1 MTQVDDKE
9 CVPLGAKCPMI
20 VRRRSGLLGRYV
32 LSGECYMYDI
42 MHWAIREGM
51 TEEVMEELV
60 FELRSRQRSPAG
72 AFCPRGSFD

>member
-1 MTQVDDKE
+1 MTQVDDEE

-20 VRRRSGLLGRYV
+20 VRPRSGVLGRYV
-32 LSGECYMYDI
+32 LSEGFQMYDS
-42 MHWAIREGM
+42 MHWAIKDGM
-51 TEEVMEELV
+51 TEGDMEDLV